1 MGGTL
6 LIETTPREP
15 FSSRVEVEDG
25 AIDCSRVGSRL
36 EMLAVKQ
43 VIERR
48 QSRRNSQVLR
58 IELATSGMIGEVRVP
73 LDAVVVRET
82 LVRDLHV
89 VNHGGKQYGVSREK
103 GSLKQLGV
111 ARGVGQGFSRSDRR
125 TRQDLLRGAGGA
137 EQKKQAE

>member
-1 MGGTL
+1 M
-6 LIETTPREP
+6 
-15 FSSRVEVEDG
+15 F
-25 AIDCSRVGSRL
+25 
-36 EMLAVKQ
+36 AVKQ
-43 VIERR
+43 VIECRE
-48 QSRRNSQVLR
+48 SCRNSQVLR
-58 IELATSGMIGEVRVP
+58 IELAPSGMIGEVRVP

-125 TRQDLLRGAGGA
+125 TRHDLLRGAGGA

>member
-1 MGGTL
+1 
-6 LIETTPREP
+6 
-15 FSSRVEVEDG
+15 VEDG
-25 AIDCSRVGSRL
+25 AIDCSSVGSRL
-36 EMLAVKQ
+36 EMFAVKQ
-43 VIERR
+43 VIECRE
-48 QSRRNSQVLR
+48 SCRNSQVLR

-89 VNHGGKQYGVSREK
+89 VNHGGEQYGVSREK

-125 TRQDLLRGAGGA
+125 TRHNLLRGAGGA

>member
-25 AIDCSRVGSRL
+25 AIDCSRVGPRL
-36 EMLAVKQ
+36 EMFAVKQ

-48 QSRRNSQVLR
+48 QSGRNSQVLR
-58 IELATSGMIGEVRVP
+58 IELATSGMIREVRVP

-89 VNHGGKQYGVSREK
+89 VNHGSKQYGVSREK
-103 GSLKQLGV
+103 GSLKQLSV

-137 EQKKQAE
+137 EQKKQTE